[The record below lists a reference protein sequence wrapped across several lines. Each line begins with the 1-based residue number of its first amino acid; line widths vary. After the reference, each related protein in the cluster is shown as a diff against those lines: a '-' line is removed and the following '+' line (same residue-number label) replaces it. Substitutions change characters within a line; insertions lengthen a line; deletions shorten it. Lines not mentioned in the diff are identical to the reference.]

1 MAQQYI
7 GKRLCKETIQV
18 AKTTFENIKPP
29 LEEIITLV
37 GLCQSDVKF

>member
-1 MAQQYI
+1 MLN
-7 GKRLCKETIQV
+7 KFLSSELCKETIQE